1 MKLAFAVVADLETGA
16 DSAAIIA
23 KVNEI
28 LAALREA
35 GVLS

>member
-28 LAALREA
+28 WRL
-35 GVLS
+35 